1 MKINQPGLLAGVIGS
16 SASASSSSVTTPGAD
31 PNDKRP
37 VETIRSVIS
46 SIYSSTLN
54 ADQTEQGL
62 RIGAVAACGAF
73 SMYYASLLLISHGDG
88 VLQDSEWLQKV
99 ESFKSTLERFTS
111 RWKIAGRLLLVF
123 AYVERLNADYMR
135 YKERYVE
142 SINIALANR
151 LGAPMQM

>member
-1 MKINQPGLLAGVIGS
+1 
-16 SASASSSSVTTPGAD
+16 
-31 PNDKRP
+31 
-37 VETIRSVIS
+37 
-46 SIYSSTLN
+46 
-54 ADQTEQGL
+54 
-62 RIGAVAACGAF
+62 
-73 SMYYASLLLISHGDG
+73 MYYASLLLISHGDG